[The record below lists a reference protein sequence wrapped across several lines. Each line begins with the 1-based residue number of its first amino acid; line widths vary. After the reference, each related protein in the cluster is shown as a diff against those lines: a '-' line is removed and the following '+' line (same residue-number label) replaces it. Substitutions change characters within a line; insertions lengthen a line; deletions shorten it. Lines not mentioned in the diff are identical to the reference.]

1 MPRRHRPMQGIL
13 QSMLELLV
21 VRILEAYFRHRWAY
35 LLPMFLLLVAAV
47 VSLALQDPVYISR
60 ASVYVERE
68 SLLSSLTDIQDQ
80 PFSWSG
86 PAKLAADEIQEL
98 LSTDAFVRAVLA
110 QTPLEADLTGGPEA
124 VQSAL
129 SDARSH
135 MWVTAAGINLVRLSA
150 AHENA
155 ESAHAMAQALLDT
168 FMQWRINAGAEGSAA
183 AQEFFGGV
191 IEVYSQDVED
201 AQAALDAYLL
211 GHPEP
216 LVGDRPENEQLTIEQ
231 LRSELNLAYRRLEKA
246 LDQEESARLAM
257 AQVSADIRQTY
268 RVIDEPTLPH
278 SSERSLK
285 NMAIN
290 VIIFVAVGALISFGA
305 IIGAALMDTSFR
317 VPIDVKSRL
326 HLPVLA
332 VIPDQRSERAS

>member
-1 MPRRHRPMQGIL
+1 
-13 QSMLELLV
+13 MLELLL
-21 VRILEAYFRHRWAY
+21 VRILEAYFRHRWLY
-35 LLPMFLLLVAAV
+35 LLPVLVMLMAAV
-47 VSLALQDPVYISR
+47 VSLSQQEPLYISR

-86 PAKLAADEIQEL
+86 PAKLASDEIQEL

-110 QTPLEADLTGGPEA
+110 QTPLESELAGGPEA
-124 VQSAL
+124 VERTL
-129 SDARSH
+129 NDTRRH
-135 MWVTAAGINLVRLSA
+135 LWVTAAGINLVHLSA
-150 AHENA
+150 AHEDA
-155 ESAHAMAQALLDT
+155 ETAHALAHALLDT
-168 FMQWRINAGAEGSAA
+168 FLQWRINAGAEGSAA
-183 AQEFFGGV
+183 AQDFFRGV
-191 IEVYSQDVED
+191 IQVYSRDVED

-231 LRSELNLAYRRLEKA
+231 RRSELELAYRRLEKA
-246 LDQEESARLAM
+246 LDQEENARLAM
-257 AQVSADIRQTY
+257 AQVSADVRQTY

-278 SSERSLK
+278 DSERSLK
-285 NMAIN
+285 SMAVN
-290 VIIFVAVGALISFGA
+290 LVIFVAVGTLISFGA
-305 IIGAALMDTSFR
+305 IIGSALMDTSFR

-332 VIPDQRSERAS
+332 VVPDQRSQGPSQ

>member
-1 MPRRHRPMQGIL
+1 MPGRHRRMQGIL

-135 MWVTAAGINLVRLSA
+135 MWVTAAGIMRLTRSSMLDVLGTEYVKLARIKGLSEFKVVWKHAFKNA
-150 AHENA
+150 A
-155 ESAHAMAQALLDT
+155 SSVLT
-168 FMQWRINAGAEGSAA
+168 
-183 AQEFFGGV
+183 
-191 IEVYSQDVED
+191 YSV
-201 AQAALDAYLL
+201 
-211 GHPEP
+211 
-216 LVGDRPENEQLTIEQ
+216 
-231 LRSELNLAYRRLEKA
+231 
-246 LDQEESARLAM
+246 M
-257 AQVSADIRQTY
+257 
-268 RVIDEPTLPH
+268 
-278 SSERSLK
+278 
-285 NMAIN
+285 
-290 VIIFVAVGALISFGA
+290 IFVTILRGTVVTEMVFSWPGVGRLVVESVYARDFPVVQTVVILLSVLFIVANF
-305 IIGAALMDTSFR
+305 M
-317 VPIDVKSRL
+317 VDVLYAYINPKIRY
-326 HLPVLA
+326 
-332 VIPDQRSERAS
+332 D